1 MNAYD
6 VMHEWDNAT
15 GKGPR
20 SDADLDKE
28 IPALLSGD
36 YAAWKAAL
44 EARDVK
50 AIREGMKVWGL
61 PIAPLEPFEVDD
73 AIETYERG
81 MDITKP
87 S

>member
-15 GKGPR
+15 GKGQR
-20 SDADLDKE
+20 TDADLDRE

-36 YAAWKAAL
+36 YEAWKAAL

-50 AIREGMKVWGL
+50 AIREGMRLWGL
-61 PIAPLEPFEVDD
+61 PEQPLKPFEVDD
-73 AIETYERG
+73 AIGTYERG
-81 MDITKP
+81 MEITKP
-87 S
+87 E

>member
-6 VMHEWDNAT
+6 IMHEWDNAT
-15 GKGPR
+15 GKGGR
-20 SDADLDKE
+20 SDAELDTE
-28 IPALLSGD
+28 VPPILAMD
-36 YAAWKAAL
+36 YAAWKAAI

-50 AIREGMKVWGL
+50 AIRMGMQAWGL
-61 PIAPLEPFEVDD
+61 PIAPLKPFEVDD

-87 S
+87 E

>member
-15 GKGPR
+15 GKGFR
-20 SDADLDKE
+20 SDADLDRE
-28 IPALLSGD
+28 IPPLLSTD
-36 YAAWKAAL
+36 YETWKAGL

-50 AIREGMKVWGL
+50 AITEGMRIWGMKL
-61 PIAPLEPFEVDD
+61 GPLEPFEIDD

-87 S
+87 E